1 MCEQVNQVMGQLA
14 SVNKRSREQ
23 RTSKQGSKSVDTHSV
38 TTVKLSN
45 SKHMYFSLD
54 KNRLSIEWLRKRL
67 FVHWIYTLIDR
78 ILMTR
83 PGRCHWIPNSNIRGK
98 KQMQSTMQISTYRIR
113 YIEFVYRET
122 PSAMPLT
129 MPSNR
134 TNWIVNSQLAD
145 WEHMFHWSVRPNR
158 IHLKCFEIQSF
169 QTVF

>member
-23 RTSKQGSKSVDTHSV
+23 RTSKQGSKSVDTQLLQLNYQIPNICISV
-38 TTVKLSN
+38 WIKIDSA
-45 SKHMYFSLD
+45 
-54 KNRLSIEWLRKRL
+54 SIDLGKGYL
-67 FVHWIYTLIDR
+67 FIEFTLIDR

-83 PGRCHWIPNSNIRGK
+83 PGRCHWIPNSNIGEEK